1 MSYLQEHLCDLIQ
14 EHECVIIPD
23 FAGFVTNTCSAKLN
37 ARTHR
42 ISPPAREVSFNARLF
57 HNDGLFAQ
65 HLRMTE
71 GVSYDQAM
79 IQIKAEVA
87 WIRRQLDSGRHVA
100 FKQVGSVYKDAGGQL
115 VFTPSNDLNYLP
127 ASFGLEVLTLQPV
140 VASELAPE
148 TPVIPITGSWSRK
161 AWRNLAGA
169 AAVPF
174 LVAASWFIQ
183 GGNTAGS
190 HFSMLPFSTEQAAD
204 YAPRFEEEGL
214 SFLAPDTVNFI
225 DAARANHPDLDV
237 LTYALT
243 EDVARPDGLRIRLKG
258 EENNAPISE
267 ERISAL
273 DLYFVVGGAFKEL
286 GNAESY
292 VAQLRLKGY
301 DAFICEQKG
310 DLHLVA
316 FGSYA
321 TREAATNDLAAIR
334 ANDQPG
340 AWLKHK

>member
-23 FAGFVTNTCSAKLN
+23 FAGFVTNVSSAKLN

-65 HLRMTE
+65 HLRMAE
-71 GVSYDQAM
+71 GLTYEQAM
-79 IQIKAEVA
+79 TRIKAEVA

-115 VFTPSNDLNYLP
+115 VFAPSNDLNYLP

-140 VASELAPE
+140 VASEVTPE
-148 TPVIPITGSWSRK
+148 APVIPITGSWSRK

-169 AAVPF
+169 AVVPF

-183 GGNTAGS
+183 EGNTAGS

-214 SFLAPDTVNFI
+214 SFIAPDTMNFV
-225 DAARANHPDLDV
+225 DAARAAHPDLDV
-237 LTYALT
+237 LSYALV
-243 EDVARPDGLRIRLKG
+243 EDAARPDGLRIRLKG
-258 EENNAPISE
+258 AEKNTLAPE
-267 ERISAL
+267 ERASRL
-273 DLYFVVGGAFKEL
+273 DLYFVVGGAFKEV
-286 GNAESY
+286 GNAEAF
-292 VAQLRLKGY
+292 VAQLQSKGY
-301 DAFICEQKG
+301 DALICEQKG
-310 DLHLVA
+310 ELHLVA

-321 TREAATNDLAAIR
+321 TREAATADLASIR
-334 ANDQPG
+334 ANDYPG